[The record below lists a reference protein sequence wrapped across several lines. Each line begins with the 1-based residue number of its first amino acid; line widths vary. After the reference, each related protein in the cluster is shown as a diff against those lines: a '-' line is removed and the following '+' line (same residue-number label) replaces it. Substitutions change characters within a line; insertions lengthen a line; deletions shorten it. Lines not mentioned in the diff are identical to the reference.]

1 MRHLNDKTQGRK
13 PHLPHIFRFLLR
25 VPLRL
30 SPSRSYGRQRGFGG
44 ALERRQFTRPGK
56 SSSRLL
62 MPLKEG
68 VREPVVLIKEIRNRF
83 SFRIKIDRT
92 IKDRTDHEEFEERRR
107 QKIAHFFRGCPKPL
121 ACAHFLP
128 TDVEE
133 FIRNI
138 KRIRIPEDFL
148 ADSRADLPRSSCS

>member
-1 MRHLNDKTQGRK
+1 MTKLKVENRICHTSSGSFFGPPFASAPAEATADKET
-13 PHLPHIFRFLLR
+13 
-25 VPLRL
+25 
-30 SPSRSYGRQRGFGG
+30 
-44 ALERRQFTRPGK
+44 
-56 SSSRLL
+56 
-62 MPLKEG
+62 
-68 VREPVVLIKEIRNRF
+68 RNRF

-92 IKDRTDHEEFEERRR
+92 IRDRTDHEEFEERRR